1 MNKDTEKKLD
11 ELLARLPKADYDLG
25 AWFEEDE
32 TAEFDR
38 ILAHQPRTNTDS
50 YGQSSLSP
58 RKDTDSYGRQA
69 RLPRREL
76 WRWIGAA
83 ACLLIILGIGVTV
96 MKTQQ
101 KPGSNPMVTKYN
113 AQPLSSL
120 QGEGLGV
127 GAKTSKSLSLG
138 EETQAAPLTHPL
150 EGRGVDAPKRGMAT
164 PTKTVVAPRKKVVQ
178 VSQQDALADT
188 LGSGIWQREE
198 NVVTALQML
207 NECEQTIRRE
217 EQEVRNAVIEAT
229 YKAVPRP
236 ANVILV
242 SDENGD
248 YEVIERRVIIGI

>member
-11 ELLARLPKADYDLG
+11 ELLARLPKAEHDLG
-25 AWFEEDE
+25 AWLEEDE
-32 TAEFDR
+32 TAEFDH
-38 ILAHQPRTNTDS
+38 ILAHQPRTNTGS
-50 YGQSSLSP
+50 YGQPSLSP

-113 AQPLSSL
+113 AQPLPSL
-120 QGEGLGV
+120 QGKGLGV
-127 GAKTSKSLSLG
+127 GSETSKNLSLE
-138 EETQAAPLTHPL
+138 EETHAIPLPPSL
-150 EGRGVDAPKRGMAT
+150 EGRGVATPKREMPT
-164 PTKTVVAPRKKVVQ
+164 PTRTVVTPRKKVAQ
-178 VSQQDALADT
+178 VSQQDAIADT

-198 NVVTALQML
+198 NVMTALQML
-207 NECEQTIRRE
+207 SECEQTIRRE

-248 YEVIERRVIIGI
+248 YEVIERRAIIGI